1 MVTGDRACADEA
13 SQDAGGH
20 CIWYGVCYTD
30 EDGLS
35 KNCVYNGTAKPLN
48 DTDAISIL
56 KRRCP
61 YISPDATCCDAEQLQ
76 LLDSNLQQ
84 AQSLLSRCPSCMNNF
99 VKTFCHFTCSPT
111 QSKFMHVNTTEL
123 NPETN
128 KTYITDVD
136 VYLDN
141 TYMEGA
147 YNSCKEV
154 SVPVTGGKVMNLM
167 CGQYGAEKCNPLRWY
182 HTLGDYPNTPGVP
195 FHIDFINA
203 TGPTNGYTPLTADI
217 IPCSKSVDGKSPP
230 CSCVDCEDSCPAPPP
245 PTPPPKPFKIA
256 GLDGYVFIMTMVFI
270 ISSSLFLLFNFIH
283 NRNYSVS
290 VGSYE
295 VAVADTEA
303 SPLQT
308 PGEQAPEM
316 KNAGPIEALSC
327 IEKLGANFDIFLQ
340 KSFEKWGTFCAQRPL
355 TVLLLGTLMVVSL
368 GCGIKYLKI
377 ITDPVELWASPSS
390 RSRVEKDFFDS
401 HFEPFYRTEQV
412 IIRAINL
419 PDITFNNTDEV
430 LKFGPAFNATFLKS
444 VLDLQMR
451 IQSIGKDSDHSLDKI
466 CFAPLRNE
474 GQNGTKVSECVV
486 QSIWGYYKNNVAN
499 LDGDYLNKFISCS
512 TSPYDCLAPYGGIV
526 DPAIALGGFLEPG
539 ETLAKHPDYKK
550 ANTVILTF
558 IVNNHHNKSMLS
570 QALQWEEKFVDFMK
584 NWTATE
590 KPEYMDIA
598 FTSERSIEDELER
611 ESQSD
616 VVTILISY
624 MIMFAYIAISLG
636 QINNWSRLLVD
647 SKITLGLGG
656 VFIVLASVV
665 SSVGIFGYIGVPA
678 TLIII
683 EVIPFLVLAVG
694 VDNIFILV
702 QTHQRDSR
710 KPNETHAEHIGRTL
724 GHVGPSM
731 LLTSVSESCCFFL
744 GSLSDMPAVKAFALY
759 AGMALLFDFL
769 LQITCFVSLMSLD
782 IIRQSANR
790 FDIFCFLRASKI
802 NEPNSTGGQ
811 EGLLYS
817 FFKYLYVPTLMN
829 KAVRCAVVILF
840 FGWLC
845 SSIAVVPYIEI
856 GLDQEL
862 SMPEDSFVLKYF
874 KYLNE
879 YLSMGPP
886 VYFVVKGG
894 LNYSDVKA
902 QNLICTGR
910 YCKSNSVVAQ
920 IYAASKDP
928 EDTYIAKPSSSWID
942 DYFDWAENDKCCK
955 KYANDSSFCPHNT
968 KGFVCKMC
976 NIKFQ
981 GVENRPV
988 PEDFQRYVSFFLRDN
1003 PDENC
1008 PKGGHAAYG
1017 QGVNYKTNATTKL
1030 STVGA
1035 SYFMTYHTILKSSE
1049 DYYESMRSSRKIAA
1063 NLTDTIGVEVFP
1075 YSVFYVFYEQYLT
1088 MWSDTL
1094 FSVGISLLAIFVVTF
1109 FLMGFD
1115 IFSSIVVIITITMIL
1130 VNLGGLMYWW
1140 HITLNAVS
1148 LVNLVMA
1155 VGISVEFCSHLVH
1168 SFSMSMK
1175 PTRLER
1181 AADALTTMGSS
1192 VFSGITL
1199 TKFGGIIVLYFAKSQ
1214 IFQVF
1219 YFRMYLG
1226 IVLLGAAHGLI
1237 FLPVLLSF
1245 IGMSNTNKVRYF
1257 HRAHLGV
1264 SEPTEE
1270 SMEPTLVSPLLP
1282 STSSHSY
1289 ESIQRS

>member
-1 MVTGDRACADEA
+1 
-13 SQDAGGH
+13 
-20 CIWYGVCYTD
+20 
-30 EDGLS
+30 
-35 KNCVYNGTAKPLN
+35 
-48 DTDAISIL
+48 
-56 KRRCP
+56 
-61 YISPDATCCDAEQLQ
+61 
-76 LLDSNLQQ
+76 
-84 AQSLLSRCPSCMNNF
+84 MNNF

-154 SVPVTGGKVMNLM
+154 SVPVTGGKVRF
-167 CGQYGAEKCNPLRWY
+167 A
-182 HTLGDYPNTPGVP
+182 
-195 FHIDFINA
+195 
-203 TGPTNGYTPLTADI
+203 
-217 IPCSKSVDGKSPP
+217 
-230 CSCVDCEDSCPAPPP
+230 
-245 PTPPPKPFKIA
+245 
-256 GLDGYVFIMTMVFI
+256 
-270 ISSSLFLLFNFIH
+270 
-283 NRNYSVS
+283 VS

-512 TSPYDCLAPYGGIV
+512 TLLDM
-526 DPAIALGGFLEPG
+526 FE
-539 ETLAKHPDYKK
+539 
-550 ANTVILTF
+550 VITYH
-558 IVNNHHNKSMLS
+558 V
-570 QALQWEEKFVDFMK
+570 
-584 NWTATE
+584 
-590 KPEYMDIA
+590 
-598 FTSERSIEDELER
+598 
-611 ESQSD
+611 
-616 VVTILISY
+616 
-624 MIMFAYIAISLG
+624 
-636 QINNWSRLLVD
+636 INYF
-647 SKITLGLGG
+647 ITL
-656 VFIVLASVV
+656 V
-665 SSVGIFGYIGVPA
+665 
-678 TLIII
+678 
-683 EVIPFLVLAVG
+683 
-694 VDNIFILV
+694 
-702 QTHQRDSR
+702 
-710 KPNETHAEHIGRTL
+710 
-724 GHVGPSM
+724 
-731 LLTSVSESCCFFL
+731 C
-744 GSLSDMPAVKAFALY
+744 
-759 AGMALLFDFL
+759 
-769 LQITCFVSLMSLD
+769 
-782 IIRQSANR
+782 R

>member
-1 MVTGDRACADEA
+1 MFKAAKLRCSIILLVFFPVANKADEA

-1245 IGMSNTNKVRYF
+1245 IGSPVNKEKLEK
-1257 HRAHLGV
+1257 HR
-1264 SEPTEE
+1264 
-1270 SMEPTLVSPLLP
+1270 
-1282 STSSHSY
+1282 SSHKAFQ
-1289 ESIQRS
+1289 ETFFDRA